1 MVNFLHYG
9 KIKKLFSLIN
19 SNQLF
24 FHQINFRGIW
34 ALERR
39 EFWFSNLWERRNDE
53 ECIALQCQWK
63 GDFWMSRKTFEI
75 IVEIVRPRLQKQN
88 AQLRNAIPIKKRVTA
103 AIWQL
108 ATGDSYRAVGK
119 TFRIGKL
126 TAVSITHDFYK
137 ELFRISR
144 RFIRFLKSRSEICSA
159 IPDFKEE
166 TNCKIPQALE
176 VSTALILK
184 YYL

>member
-88 AQLRNAIPIKKRVTA
+88 ARLRNAIPIKKRVTA

-144 RFIRFLKSRSEICSA
+144 RFIRFLKSRSETCSA

-166 TNCKIPQALE
+166 TNCKIPQALG

>member
-1 MVNFLHYG
+1 MGFGTKRVLVFKPMGEKEWWGMHRIAMSMERWFSDVKKDLWNYCWNCTS
-9 KIKKLFSLIN
+9 KAPETKCSIKKCHS
-19 SNQLF
+19 SQ
-24 FHQINFRGIW
+24 
-34 ALERR
+34 
-39 EFWFSNLWERRNDE
+39 
-53 ECIALQCQWK
+53 
-63 GDFWMSRKTFEI
+63 
-75 IVEIVRPRLQKQN
+75 
-88 AQLRNAIPIKKRVTA
+88 KRVTA

-144 RFIRFLKSRSEICSA
+144 RFIRFLKSRSETCSA

-166 TNCKIPQALE
+166 TNCKIPQALG